1 MIFLFTDFGP
11 SGPYLGQME
20 AVLRI
25 NAPGVD
31 VINLVSDAPTGKPR
45 LASYLLAALAAD
57 FTKGSVFL
65 CIVDPG
71 VGGDRLPVVL
81 EADGRW
87 FVGPDNG
94 LLNTVAVQAKCVDW
108 RIITW
113 RPERLSASFHG
124 RDLFAPVAAQ
134 IARQDFARFVSDWDG
149 PELGNWPTDIA
160 SIVYFDHYGNA
171 ITGWRYSDALEGT
184 FLLVVGQRIHQARTF
199 IDSALGR
206 PFWYCNSMGL
216 VEIAVNLGRADDVL
230 SLELG
235 QDFYFEDGP

>member
-25 NAPGVD
+25 NAPEVD

-57 FTKGSVFL
+57 FPKGSVFL
-65 CIVDPG
+65 CVVDPG

-94 LLNTVAVQAKCVDW
+94 LLNTVAAQSKHVVW

-124 RDLFAPVAAQ
+124 RDLFAPIAAQ
-134 IARQDFARFVSDWDG
+134 VARQDFTRFVSDWAR
-149 PELGNWPTDIA
+149 PEIDNWPTDIA

-171 ITGWRYSDALEGT
+171 ITGWRYSDALNGET
-184 FLLVVGQRIHQARTF
+184 LNVNNRIIHQARTF
-199 IDSALGR
+199 IDSAPGR

>member
-20 AVLRI
+20 AVVRI

-31 VINLVSDAPTGKPR
+31 VINLVSDAPTGNPR

-57 FTKGSVFL
+57 LPEGSVFL
-65 CIVDPG
+65 CVVDPG

-94 LLNTVAVQAKCVDW
+94 LFNTVATQSKQTIW
-108 RIITW
+108 RKITR

-124 RDLFAPVAAQ
+124 RDLFAPIAAQ
-134 IARQDFARFVSDWDG
+134 FARQDFTRFINDWDG
-149 PELGNWPTDIA
+149 PEINNWPTDIT

-184 FLLVVGQRIHQARTF
+184 FLLVGGQKINQARTF
-199 IDSALGR
+199 IDSAPGR

-216 VEIAVNLGRADDVL
+216 VEIAVNLGRADGVL
-230 SLELG
+230 SLDLG

>member
-57 FTKGSVFL
+57 FPKGSVFL
-65 CIVDPG
+65 CVVDPG

-94 LLNTVAVQAKCVDW
+94 LLNTVAAQSKHVVW

-124 RDLFAPVAAQ
+124 RDLFAPIAAQ
-134 IARQDFARFVSDWDG
+134 VARQDFTRFVSDWAR
-149 PELGNWPTDIA
+149 PEIDNWPTDIA

-171 ITGWRYSDALEGT
+171 ITGWRYSDALNGET
-184 FLLVVGQRIHQARTF
+184 LNVNNRIIHQARTF

-235 QDFYFEDGP
+235 QDLYFEDGP

>member
-57 FTKGSVFL
+57 FPKGSVFL
-65 CIVDPG
+65 CVVDPG

-94 LLNTVAVQAKCVDW
+94 LLNTVAAQSKHVVW

-124 RDLFAPVAAQ
+124 RDLFAPIAAQ
-134 IARQDFARFVSDWDG
+134 VARQDFTRFVSDWAR
-149 PELGNWPTDIA
+149 PEIDNWPTDIA

-171 ITGWRYSDALEGT
+171 ITGWRYSDALNGET
-184 FLLVVGQRIHQARTF
+184 LNVNNRIIHQARTF

-230 SLELG
+230 NLELG

>member
-57 FTKGSVFL
+57 FPKGSVFL
-65 CIVDPG
+65 CVVDPG

-94 LLNTVAVQAKCVDW
+94 LLNTVAAQSKHVVW

-124 RDLFAPVAAQ
+124 RDLFAPIAAQ
-134 IARQDFARFVSDWDG
+134 VARQDFTRFVSDWAR
-149 PELGNWPTDIA
+149 PEIDNWPTDIA

-171 ITGWRYSDALEGT
+171 ITGWRYSDALNGET
-184 FLLVVGQRIHQARTF
+184 LNVNNRIIHQARTF
-199 IDSALGR
+199 IDSAPGR

>member
-57 FTKGSVFL
+57 FPKGSVFL
-65 CIVDPG
+65 CVVDPG

-94 LLNTVAVQAKCVDW
+94 LLNTVAAQSKHVVW

-124 RDLFAPVAAQ
+124 RDLFAPIAAQ
-134 IARQDFARFVSDWDG
+134 VARQDFTRFVSDWAR
-149 PELGNWPTDIA
+149 PEIDNWPTDIA

-171 ITGWRYSDALEGT
+171 ITGWRYSDALNGET
-184 FLLVVGQRIHQARTF
+184 LNVNNRIIHQARTF

>member
-57 FTKGSVFL
+57 FPKGSVFL
-65 CIVDPG
+65 CVVDPG

-94 LLNTVAVQAKCVDW
+94 LLNTVAAQSKHVVW

-124 RDLFAPVAAQ
+124 RDLFAPIAAQ
-134 IARQDFARFVSDWDG
+134 VARQDFTRFVSDWAR
-149 PELGNWPTDIA
+149 PEIDNWPTDIA

-171 ITGWRYSDALEGT
+171 ITGWRYSDALNGET
-184 FLLVVGQRIHQARTF
+184 LNVNNRIIHQARTF
-199 IDSALGR
+199 IDSAPGR

-235 QDFYFEDGP
+235 QDLYFEDGP

>member
-1 MIFLFTDFGP
+1 MILLFTDFGP
-11 SGPYLGQME
+11 AGPYLGQME

-25 NAPGVD
+25 NAPD
-31 VINLVSDAPTGKPR
+31 VEVVNLVSDAPTGNPR
-45 LASYLLAALAAD
+45 LGSYLLAALAAD
-57 FTKGSVFL
+57 FPKGSVFL

-94 LLNTVAVQAKCVDW
+94 LLNTVAAQSKHVVW

-134 IARQDFARFVSDWDG
+134 IARQDFARIVSDWAR
-149 PELGNWPTDIA
+149 PEIDNWPKDTA
-160 SIVYFDHYGNA
+160 SIIYFDHYGNA
-171 ITGWRYSDALEGT
+171 ITGWRYSDALNGKT
-184 FLLVVGQRIHQARTF
+184 LSVNNRIIHQARTF
-199 IDSALGR
+199 SDSAIGK

-216 VEIAVNLGRADDVL
+216 VEIAVNQGRADDVL